1 MVAGAFQNFITVLIK
16 VMHVVIFRKQF
27 QKANWKPAH
36 LMAHNCL
43 LPRTSIFDTFNWLFW
58 HDLCATAKLA
68 PVLYSWMQTL
78 SIVFQLWL
86 WLLLHNYWSP
96 HTNTVIISHISQFSE
111 ANNVIII
118 LLILVNI
125 SELILMNVQ
134 LYEHNSQLLLL
145 LCTAL
150 GFLGV
155 GGYFNFLTSVLIF
168 VTNSPQAE

>member
-16 VMHVVIFRKQF
+16 VVHVVIFRKQF

-43 LPRTSIFDTFNWLFW
+43 LPRTSIFDAFNWLFW
-58 HDLCATAKLA
+58 HDLSATAKLA
-68 PVLYSWMQTL
+68 PVLYSWLLTL

-96 HTNTVIISHISQFSE
+96 HTNTVITSHILFH
-111 ANNVIII
+111 NYVIIVLIFVNVIFH
-118 LLILVNI
+118 LC
-125 SELILMNVQ
+125 
-134 LYEHNSQLLLL
+134 EHNSQLLLL

-155 GGYFNFLTSVLIF
+155 GGYFNFLSSVLIF
-168 VTNSPQAE
+168 VTNSSQTD